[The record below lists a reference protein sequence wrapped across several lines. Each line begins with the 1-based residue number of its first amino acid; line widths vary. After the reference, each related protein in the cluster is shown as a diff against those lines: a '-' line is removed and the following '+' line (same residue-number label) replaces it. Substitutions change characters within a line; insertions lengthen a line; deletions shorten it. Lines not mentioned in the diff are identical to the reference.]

1 MAQHAAKLYRRPAA
15 KLKEARQ
22 AEYRHSHKTVSTGYL
37 GTRFSRRQ
45 VVTVY
50 LLGVSNQGLSDIPE
64 VKKPL
69 NPLRIKGFHIG
80 GWGGI

>member
-1 MAQHAAKLYRRPAA
+1 
-15 KLKEARQ
+15 
-22 AEYRHSHKTVSTGYL
+22 
-37 GTRFSRRQ
+37 

-80 GWGGI
+80 GWGGIEPPTQGFSILPERLQ